1 LLTTA
6 PTPGGSIDYNEA
18 MEARRSARAAAGI
31 GRSAV
36 WEEAFAGA
44 AASVERQLDGAE
56 ADVAFLFACSDYAR
70 DFPALLARARE
81 TVRAPLLVGC
91 SGQAVIGGSSELEGE
106 PAIALL
112 ALSLPGA
119 FLRASWVTQSDLEL
133 AQDAA
138 VWHDR
143 TGVRPRQARAWFL
156 FADPFT
162 VEADALVEAM
172 SRAYPRVPVVGG
184 LASGDYRLQRTHLF
198 LNDRVYERG
207 AIALALGGAY
217 AVRTVVSQGCTPIG
231 QPWIVTGAE
240 GQIVETI
247 AGRSAYKVLLET
259 VTGLPSDVR
268 ARARGNVFVGLAM
281 DERRETLGR
290 GDFLIRNLI
299 GADPERGAIVIG
311 AEPRPGQTLQFQ
323 IRDRTA
329 ADEDLRALLDGARSG
344 LAAGPVAGLLCV
356 CNGRGVGLFGEAN
369 HDAAAVAGRF
379 GPVPLAGF
387 FCNGEFG
394 PVGPRN
400 FVHGY
405 TASLALIVPD
415 PEAPAA
421 AG

>member
-1 LLTTA
+1 M
-6 PTPGGSIDYNEA
+6 D
-18 MEARRSARAAAGI
+18 ARRFARAAAGI
-31 GRSAV
+31 GRSAD
-36 WEEAFAGA
+36 WEEAFAQAAGA
-44 AASVERQLDGAE
+44 VTRQLDGA
-56 ADVAFLFACSDYAR
+56 AAGVAFLFACSDYLR
-70 DFPALLARARE
+70 DFPALLARTRE
-81 TVRAPLLVGC
+81 AVPAPLLVGC
-91 SGQAVIGGSSELEGE
+91 SGQAVIGGGSELEGE
-106 PAIALL
+106 PALALL

-138 VWHDR
+138 VWHER
-143 TGVRPRQARAWFL
+143 TGVRPEQARAWFL

-162 VEADALVEAM
+162 VDSDTLVDAI

-184 LASGDYRLQRTHLF
+184 LASGDPRLQRTHLF

-217 AVRTVVSQGCTPIG
+217 TLRTVVSQGCTPIG
-231 QPWIVTGAE
+231 QPWTVTGAE

-247 AGRSAYKVLLET
+247 AGRPAYKVLLET
-259 VTGLPSDVR
+259 VTALPPDVR
-268 ARARGNVFVGLAM
+268 ERARGNVFVGLAM

-311 AEPRPGQTLQFQ
+311 AQPRLGQTLQFQ
-323 IRDRTA
+323 IRDRA
-329 ADEDLRALLDGARSG
+329 SADEDLRVLLDGARSG

-356 CNGRGVGLFGEAN
+356 CNGRGVGLFGEPN
-369 HDAAAVAGRF
+369 HDAAAVTGRL
-379 GPVPLAGF
+379 GPLPVAGF

-415 PEAPAA
+415 ADVRPAA
-421 AG
+421 AGR